1 MPQSPE
7 ALVRRLIEEG
17 FNQGNLDV
25 ADELI
30 SPDLLEHQ
38 NFGPDHAPGAEG
50 VKAVIASLRRA
61 FSDFHLA
68 IDDLA
73 VDGDTVWLRM
83 TGTGTNDGS
92 FMGHPADRP
101 RHAHR
106 RLRRPPPRKRPDRR
120 ALGRPRPP
128 RHPLPARTRA
138 TTRPQRFVCPDAG
151 IRALGTGPLEHLFF
165 EPAGDLVREA
175 PTRVTSIAA
184 TTSSTPDVH

>member
-1 MPQSPE
+1 MQATPD

-30 SPDLLEHQ
+30 APDLIEHQ
-38 NFGPDHAPGAEG
+38 NFGPNHAAGAEG

-68 IDDLA
+68 IEDLA

-92 FMGHPADRP
+92 FMGNPPTGRTMRTNVFDSLRVENDRIVE
-101 RHAHR
+101 HWGV
-106 RLRRPPPRKRPDRR
+106 PDR
-120 ALGRPRPP
+120 LGTLFQLGLAEPP
-128 RHPLPARTRA
+128 GRA
-138 TTRPQRFVCPDAG
+138 TP
-151 IRALGTGPLEHLFF
+151 
-165 EPAGDLVREA
+165 
-175 PTRVTSIAA
+175 
-184 TTSSTPDVH
+184 